1 MLLSPAFQ
9 PLRQLNQRLRGPAPK
24 AGALM
29 AHFRDKAAE
38 RGYTLSDGQC
48 RVIHCMAEQ
57 LAARTTAATQ
67 PVPARLGWPRQE
79 LAARR
84 LLPGG
89 AGGQKRR
96 LHFHDFFARLHRGMH
111 HHRALDDA
119 HGATLDELVGDVQ
132 VLCFDEFHVHDIGDA
147 MLLTR
152 LFNALFAR
160 GVFLL
165 VTSNYAPEGLL
176 PNPLYH
182 ERFLP
187 VIRLINS
194 RCRCSKWVA
203 TPIFAACRPTASISV
218 LPRGVMSGRECGAAP
233 GP

>member
-1 MLLSPAFQ
+1 
-9 PLRQLNQRLRGPAPK
+9 
-24 AGALM
+24 
-29 AHFRDKAAE
+29 
-38 RGYTLSDGQC
+38 
-48 RVIHCMAEQ
+48 
-57 LAARTTAATQ
+57 
-67 PVPARLGWPRQE
+67 
-79 LAARR
+79 
-84 LLPGG
+84 
-89 AGGQKRR
+89 
-96 LHFHDFFARLHRGMH
+96 
-111 HHRALDDA
+111 
-119 HGATLDELVGDVQ
+119 VGDVQ

-218 LPRGVMSGRECGAAP
+218 LPRGIMSGRECGAAP
-233 GP
+233 GAERLPPEQPVMLEVNKRPLRALAIDGRRVVLGFNGCARRPPR